1 MVAIHEILK
10 KRILEAIRKADV
22 QGGWKVVV
30 VDEPARRIIES
41 ACKMYDILEEK
52 VTLVEDLEKTRQ
64 SYPLE
69 AVYIITPSQESVS
82 KVIEDF
88 TKQSTPLYTGA
99 HVFLTSPP
107 EHSVYQRLMSSM
119 MPTNLLKAYKELFI
133 EFHAREAQVYS
144 FESPQSFFRLYSPV
158 ENKVNAVFD
167 GELKKLAKQILS
179 ICVLLEE
186 NPLIRYQK
194 GIDLDPDYSN
204 KSLPFKLAQLVQAEL
219 DNYTRMKKQL
229 APGSMQQET
238 QRKRS
243 VLFIMDRTVDMY
255 TPILHEFTYQ
265 AMANDLLP
273 IENGQKYSYSYADET
288 GAPANKET
296 TLDETDSIWVSIR
309 HKHMKDCIDQ
319 LMTDFNKF
327 LVENEGFNDKD
338 KAANLNDIKKMLATL
353 PQFQTMKEKYA
364 VHLNIA
370 QESMSAFDKERL
382 AEVATVEQNCAT
394 GLTSDSQHPKTLME
408 DMIPILDN
416 PVISSST
423 KVRMLML
430 YIMYKRGI
438 SEEDRLKL
446 LNHAR
451 ISLPENESI
460 NNLEFFG
467 EKLVKT
473 KGGPGIMKKKKYR
486 QPQGDDI
493 HYEFSRYIPRLKNIL
508 ESHINKTLDNA
519 EYPYTKDPAGGP
531 DGSKASS
538 DLRSARPTWFL
549 KGQEAKNPRII
560 VFIAG
565 GVSYSELRTAYEIT
579 TKHRQDV
586 IIGSTHIITPRKFVE
601 DLSLLRKPPTRSY
614 SPPKQ
619 RPLPTPPTTQN
630 YNQYSKSPSSDYRQ
644 SHQSGYY
651 PQGGPYPQPTHS
663 QQGAYPEGNYQHG
676 NYSYTQSNS
685 GYQQQGYQ
693 TRPQYMNPKP

>member
-1 MVAIHEILK
+1 LAILSLIIIMVAIHEILK
-10 KRILEAIRKADV
+10 KRIIEAIRTAKV

-30 VDEPARRIIES
+30 VDEPALKILES
-41 ACKMYDILEEK
+41 ACKMFDILEEK
-52 VTLVEDLEKTRQ
+52 VTLVEQLEKTRQ
-64 SYPLE
+64 TYPLE

-107 EHSVYQRLMSSM
+107 EHPVYKMLMNSM
-119 MPTNLLKAYKELFI
+119 MPTNLLRDYKELFI

-144 FESPQSFFRLYSPV
+144 FESPDSFFRLYSPV
-158 ENKVNAVFD
+158 ENTVNAVFD
-167 GELKKLAKQILS
+167 GELKKLAKQLLS
-179 ICVLLEE
+179 VCVSLGE

-194 GIDLDPDYSN
+194 GADLDPDYTN
-204 KSLPFKLAQLVQAEL
+204 KSLPFKLAQLVQNEL
-219 DNYTRMKKQL
+219 DNYANIRKKQGL
-229 APGSMQQET
+229 PLET

-243 VLFIMDRTVDMY
+243 VLFILDRTVDMY
-255 TPILHEFTYQ
+255 TPVLHEFTYQ

-273 IENGQKYSYSYADET
+273 IENGQKYTYSYADED
-288 GAPANKET
+288 GSSANKEAI
-296 TLDETDSIWVSIR
+296 LDETDSIWVSIR
-309 HKHMKDCIDQ
+309 HKHMKDCIEQ

-327 LVENEGFNDKD
+327 LVENAGFNDRQIQLVYYFISLEKSLD

-353 PQFQTMKEKYA
+353 PQFQTMKEKYS

-370 QESMSAFDKERL
+370 QECMSVFDKEKL

-394 GLTSDSQHPKTLME
+394 GYTSDSHHPKTLMD

-416 PVISSST
+416 PVISSTT

-430 YIMYKRGI
+430 FIMYKRGI

-451 ISLPENESI
+451 ISLPENEAI

-467 EKLVKT
+467 EKLIRAKP
-473 KGGPGIMKKKKYR
+473 GPSVMKKKKYR

-493 HYEFSRYIPRLKNIL
+493 HYEFSRYVPRLKNVL
-508 ESHINKTLDNA
+508 ECHINKNLDNA
-519 EYPYTKDPAGGP
+519 AYPYTKDPAGGS
-531 DGSKASS
+531 DGNKATSN
-538 DLRSARPTWFL
+538 LRSAKPTWHL
-549 KGQEAKNPRII
+549 KGQE
-560 VFIAG
+560 
-565 GVSYSELRTAYEIT
+565 
-579 TKHRQDV
+579 
-586 IIGSTHIITPRKFVE
+586 KFVE
-601 DLSLLRKPPTRSY
+601 DLAVLRKPPTRSY

-619 RPLPTPPTTQN
+619 RPLPTPPKAPATQN
-630 YNQYSKSPSSDYRQ
+630 YNPYSKSPSSDYHQ
-644 SHQSGYY
+644 SHQGGYY
-651 PQGGPYPQPTHS
+651 PQNAYS
-663 QQGAYPEGNYQHG
+663 QQGTYPAGNYQQG
-676 NYSYTQSNS
+676 NYPYNQSNP
-685 GYQQQGYQ
+685 GYQQQGYP

>member
-1 MVAIHEILK
+1 MF
-10 KRILEAIRKADV
+10 
-22 QGGWKVVV
+22 
-30 VDEPARRIIES
+30 
-41 ACKMYDILEEK
+41 DILEEK
-52 VTLVEDLEKTRQ
+52 VTLVEQLEKTRQ
-64 SYPLE
+64 TYPLE

-107 EHSVYQRLMSSM
+107 EHSVYQMLMKSM
-119 MPTNLLKAYKELFI
+119 PSNLLKDYKELFI

-144 FESPQSFFRLYSPV
+144 FESPNSFFRLYSPV
-158 ENKVNAVFD
+158 ENSVNAVFD
-167 GELKKLAKQILS
+167 GELKKLAKQLLS
-179 ICVLLEE
+179 VCVSLGE

-194 GIDLDPDYSN
+194 GADLDPDYTN
-204 KSLPFKLAQLVQAEL
+204 KSLPFKLAQLVQNEL
-219 DNYTRMKKQL
+219 DSYTRIRRQHG
-229 APGSMQQET
+229 APLET
-238 QRKRS
+238 QHKRS
-243 VLFIMDRTVDMY
+243 VLFILDRTVDMY
-255 TPILHEFTYQ
+255 TPVLHEFTYQ

-273 IENGQKYSYSYADET
+273 IENGQKYTYSYADED
-288 GAPANKET
+288 GSSANKEAL
-296 TLDETDSIWVSIR
+296 LDETDSIWVSIR

-327 LVENEGFNDKD
+327 LVENAGFNDRD

-353 PQFQTMKEKYA
+353 PQFQTMKEKYS

-370 QESMSAFDKERL
+370 QECMSVFDKEKL

-394 GLTSDSQHPKTLME
+394 GFTSDSHHPKTLMD

-451 ISLPENESI
+451 ISLPENEAI

-467 EKLVKT
+467 EKLIRT
-473 KGGPGIMKKKKYR
+473 KSGPSVMKKKKYR

-493 HYEFSRYIPRLKNIL
+493 HYEFSRYIPRLKNVL
-508 ESHINKTLDNA
+508 ESHINKNLDNA
-519 EYPYTKDPAGGP
+519 AYPYTKDPAGGS
-531 DGSKASS
+531 DGNKAAS

-560 VFIAG
+560 VFITG
-565 GVSYSELRTAYEIT
+565 GVTYSELRTAYEIT
-579 TKHRQDV
+579 TKHRQDI
-586 IIGSTHIITPRKFVE
+586 IIGSTHILTPQKFVE
-601 DLSLLRKPPTRSY
+601 DLSVLRKPPTRSY

-619 RPLPTPPTTQN
+619 RPLPTPPKAPATQN
-630 YNQYSKSPSSDYRQ
+630 YNQYSKSPSSDYHQ
-644 SHQSGYY
+644 SHQGGYY
-651 PQGGPYPQPTHS
+651 PQNAYS
-663 QQGAYPEGNYQHG
+663 QQGTYPSGNYQQG
-676 NYSYTQSNS
+676 NYPYNQSNP
-685 GYQQQGYQ
+685 GYQQQGYP

>member
-10 KRILEAIRKADV
+10 KRIIEAIRTAKV

-30 VDEPARRIIES
+30 VDEPALKILES
-41 ACKMYDILEEK
+41 ACKMFDILEEK
-52 VTLVEDLEKTRQ
+52 VTLVEQLEKTRQ
-64 SYPLE
+64 TYPLE

-107 EHSVYQRLMSSM
+107 EHPVYKMLMNSM
-119 MPTNLLKAYKELFI
+119 MPTNLLRDYKELFI

-144 FESPQSFFRLYSPV
+144 FESPDSFFRLYSPV
-158 ENKVNAVFD
+158 ENTVNAVFD
-167 GELKKLAKQILS
+167 GELKKLAKQLLS
-179 ICVLLEE
+179 VCVSLGE

-194 GIDLDPDYSN
+194 GADLDPDYTN
-204 KSLPFKLAQLVQAEL
+204 KSLPFKLAQLVQNEL
-219 DNYTRMKKQL
+219 DNYANIRKKQGL
-229 APGSMQQET
+229 PLET

-243 VLFIMDRTVDMY
+243 VLFILDRTVDMY
-255 TPILHEFTYQ
+255 TPVLHEFTYQ

-273 IENGQKYSYSYADET
+273 IENGQKYTYSYADED
-288 GAPANKET
+288 GSSANKEAI
-296 TLDETDSIWVSIR
+296 LDETDSIWV
-309 HKHMKDCIDQ
+309 
-319 LMTDFNKF
+319 N
-327 LVENEGFNDKD
+327 

-353 PQFQTMKEKYA
+353 PQFQTMKEKYS

-370 QESMSAFDKERL
+370 QECMSVFDKEKL

-394 GLTSDSQHPKTLME
+394 GYTSDSHHPKTLMD

-416 PVISSST
+416 PVISSTT

-430 YIMYKRGI
+430 FIMYKRGI

-451 ISLPENESI
+451 ISLPENEAI

-467 EKLVKT
+467 EKLIRAKP
-473 KGGPGIMKKKKYR
+473 GPSVMKKKKYR

-493 HYEFSRYIPRLKNIL
+493 HYEFSRYVPRLKNVL
-508 ESHINKTLDNA
+508 ECHINKNLDNA
-519 EYPYTKDPAGGP
+519 AYPYTKDPAGGS
-531 DGSKASS
+531 DGNKATSN
-538 DLRSARPTWFL
+538 LRSAKPTWHL

-560 VFIAG
+560 VFITG
-565 GVSYSELRTAYEIT
+565 GVTYSELRAAYEIT

-586 IIGSTHIITPRKFVE
+586 IIGSTHIITPQKFVE
-601 DLSLLRKPPTRSY
+601 DLAVLRKPPTRSY

-619 RPLPTPPTTQN
+619 RPLPTPPKAPATQN
-630 YNQYSKSPSSDYRQ
+630 YNPYSKSPSSDYHQ
-644 SHQSGYY
+644 SHQGGYY
-651 PQGGPYPQPTHS
+651 PQNAYS
-663 QQGAYPEGNYQHG
+663 QQGTYPAGNYQQG
-676 NYSYTQSNS
+676 NYPYNQSNP
-685 GYQQQGYQ
+685 GYQQQGYP